1 MTLDERHTTMTDA
14 RTEDFRNWIGRK
26 AVDRNGA
33 KIGRID
39 DIYADDD
46 TGQPEWLT
54 VHTGMFGGHVSFVP
68 LRGAQ
73 VQGDDLM
80 VAYDKDQV
88 KDAPRAEADGHLSEQ
103 EEDRLYDYYGVGAG
117 FADTAYRGNE
127 DTLTGTETR
136 TDRGTTDASRAD
148 LRRDTTLGTEG
159 YDTSGRTT
167 DDAMTRSEEEVQ
179 IGTRRREAGRA
190 RLRKWVETEQV
201 ERTVPVQREE
211 VRVVREPITDANR
224 DAAMSGPDL
233 SSEEHE
239 VVLHEEEV
247 DVQKRVVP
255 KERVRL
261 ETETVTEQVPVTEE
275 VRKERI
281 TTEGDRGVDQ
291 A

>member
-1 MTLDERHTTMTDA
+1 MTDA
-14 RTEDFRNWIGRK
+14 RIDDFRSWIGRK
-26 AVDRNGA
+26 VVDRNGD
-33 KIGRID
+33 KIGKID
-39 DIYADDD
+39 DIYADDE
-46 TGQPEWLT
+46 TGEPEWLT
-54 VHTGMFGGHVSFVP
+54 VHTGMFGSHVSFVP

-73 VQGDDLM
+73 AQGDDL
-80 VAYDKDQV
+80 VIAYDKDQV

-103 EEDRLYDYYGVGAG
+103 EEDRLYDYYGLGTG
-117 FADTAYRGNE
+117 FATTGDR
-127 DTLTGTETR
+127 TGTSR
-136 TDRGTTDASRAD
+136 TDTSRAD
-148 LRRDTTLGTEG
+148 LGRDATRGTEG
-159 YDTSGRTT
+159 YDTSGPNT
-167 DDAMTRSEEEVQ
+167 DEAMTRSEEEVQ
-179 IGTRRREAGRA
+179 IGTHRRESGRA

-201 ERTVPVQREE
+201 ERTVPVQREQ
-211 VRVVREPITDANR
+211 VRVVTEPITEANR
-224 DAAMSGPDL
+224 GKAMSGPDL

-281 TTEGDRGVDQ
+281 ATEGDRGVDQ

>member
-1 MTLDERHTTMTDA
+1 MTNAKFD
-14 RTEDFRNWIGRK
+14 DFRSWIGRK
-26 AVDRNGA
+26 AVDRNGD
-33 KIGRID
+33 KIGKID

-46 TGQPEWLT
+46 TGEPEWLT
-54 VHTGMFGGHVSFVP
+54 VHTGVFGTHVSFVP

-73 VQGDDLM
+73 AQGDDLM

-88 KDAPRAEADGHLSEQ
+88 KDAPRAEADGHLSQQ
-103 EEDRLYDYYGVGAG
+103 EEDRLYDHYGYGNG
-117 FADTAYRGNE
+117 FAT
-127 DTLTGTETR
+127 TGREGDMGRSDVRR
-136 TDRGTTDASRAD
+136 TDTSRAD
-148 LRRDTTLGTEG
+148 VGSGKVRDAAGR
-159 YDTSGRTT
+159 DTSGPDT
-167 DDAMTRSEEEVQ
+167 DDAMTRSEEEIR
-179 IGTRRREAGRA
+179 IGTRRRESGRA

-201 ERTVPVQREE
+201 ERTVPVQREQ
-211 VRVVREPITDANR
+211 VRVVTEPITDANR
-224 DAAMSGPDL
+224 GKALSGPDL

-275 VRKERI
+275 VRKERV
-281 TTEGDRGVDQ
+281 TTDDDRGVDR